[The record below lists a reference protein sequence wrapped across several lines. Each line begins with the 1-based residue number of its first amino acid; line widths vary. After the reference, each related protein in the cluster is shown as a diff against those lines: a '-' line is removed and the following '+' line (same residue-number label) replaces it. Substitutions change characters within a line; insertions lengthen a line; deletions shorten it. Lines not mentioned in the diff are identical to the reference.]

1 MSQVVSS
8 LLIAA
13 ALLVH
18 ASPSFAEGAPAPG
31 TVQLPK
37 ILVST
42 FKSVNDPESGG
53 VFAIRMWNGSR
64 AKGLCNQDQRVLI
77 VAVPEHFELH
87 RKSAEASFLFR
98 MGAYLEDT
106 CGKAAQGFQLF
117 VSKLNITD
125 TGPDRNK
132 NGLYAQY
139 SNHRWVNVII
149 SATDRQRPARE

>member
-1 MSQVVSS
+1 MSQVVRS

-18 ASPSFAEGAPAPG
+18 ASPSFAEPAPAPG
-31 TVQLPK
+31 TMQLPK

-42 FKSVNDPESGG
+42 FKEVDDPESGG
-53 VFAIRMWNGSR
+53 VFAIRMWSGSR

-87 RKSAEASFLFR
+87 LKSVESPFLFR
-98 MGAYLEDT
+98 MGAYLDDT

-132 NGLYAQY
+132 DGLYAQY
-139 SNHRWVNVII
+139 SDHHWVSVIN
-149 SATDRQRPARE
+149 SARDRQKPTSE